1 MCIKPYEKQQ
11 ENGADFSAAPSSF
24 PLSRRSG
31 NNTVNRRVVFC
42 FPLRRNT
49 RNRFKKIKHRK
60 APSIRLTN
68 KKKAGI
74 IHIEFLNRYRDAV
87 KIWNWNVLRSALVP
101 AEYVLSAILSAAA
114 RFFYGKN
121 KKLRNTGKLVKSD
134 LMKQIEEKRPTAK
147 DISPI

>member
-1 MCIKPYEKQQ
+1 MLYGFVALFIFTLAYMCSNEVKQRCIKPYEKQQ

-42 FPLRRNT
+42 FPLRRNS
-49 RNRFKKIKHRK
+49 RNRFKKIKPRK

-87 KIWNWNVLRSALVP
+87 KI
-101 AEYVLSAILSAAA
+101 
-114 RFFYGKN
+114 
-121 KKLRNTGKLVKSD
+121 
-134 LMKQIEEKRPTAK
+134 
-147 DISPI
+147 